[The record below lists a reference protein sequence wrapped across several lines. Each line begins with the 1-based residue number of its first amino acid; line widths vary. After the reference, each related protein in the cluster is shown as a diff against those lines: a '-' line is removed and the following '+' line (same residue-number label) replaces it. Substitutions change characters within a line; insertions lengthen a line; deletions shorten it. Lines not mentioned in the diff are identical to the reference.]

1 MRTVK
6 SILLCVILL
15 LGVASTNKAQQAKR
29 YAVKSGYIK
38 YELSGSTKGTK
49 ELWWDNYGNKTC
61 EVEKSTTTTKMFGIK
76 NTEEKNRSTVI
87 IKDKYWVADYIQNS
101 GSTGTVPY
109 YNEGQEFVNGM
120 TEEEQKEFADEIL
133 AQMGGKNEGTENL
146 NGYSCD
152 LIKVMGIK
160 SWIHK
165 GLVLKTEGKILGI
178 ETNEMFVEF
187 KPNSNVPASKFNPPS
202 GVQYQDLSSVTGGF
216 MGALGAF
223 DEEMEK
229 EDDEETIAIE
239 YSFDKF
245 KKIVNDC
252 NIEGYRCV
260 AVNSFGGMHSASFMK
275 GINSVMVI
283 AQSDKNVEND
293 EELNSFDSFRHN
305 GHTCHFGEVE
315 EENGSALI
323 VEYPSDDMIVTIM
336 AIPGKSKD
344 ELLKIEDELQ
354 F

>member
-1 MRTVK
+1 MK
-6 SILLCVILL
+6 NLILILLVT
-15 LGVASTNKAQQAKR
+15 LGLNLQAQEAKR
-29 YAVKSGYIK
+29 YALKSGYIK

-49 ELWWDNYGNKTC
+49 ELWWDDYGRKTC

-76 NTEEKNRSTVI
+76 NTEEKNTSTVL

-109 YNEGQEFVNGM
+109 YNEGQEFVNEM

-133 AQMGGKNEGTENL
+133 AQMGGKKEGTENL

-152 LIKVMGIK
+152 VIKVMGIK

-165 GLVLKTEGKILGI
+165 GLVLKTEGKILGV

-187 KPNSNVPASKFNPPS
+187 KPNSNVSASRFNPPS
-202 GVQYQDLSSVTGGF
+202 GVKFEDLSSVTGGF

-223 DEEMEK
+223 DEEMDE
-229 EDDEETIAIE
+229 EENEETIAID

-245 KKIVNDC
+245 KKIVNAC

-260 AVNSFGGMHSASFMK
+260 AVNSFEGMHSASFMK
-275 GINSVMVI
+275 GMNSVMVI
-283 AQSDKNVEND
+283 AQSDKNMDKD
-293 EELNSFDSFRHN
+293 EDLNSFDSFRHN
-305 GHTCHFGEVE
+305 GHTCHFGEEE

-344 ELLKIEDELQ
+344 ELLKIDDKLQ